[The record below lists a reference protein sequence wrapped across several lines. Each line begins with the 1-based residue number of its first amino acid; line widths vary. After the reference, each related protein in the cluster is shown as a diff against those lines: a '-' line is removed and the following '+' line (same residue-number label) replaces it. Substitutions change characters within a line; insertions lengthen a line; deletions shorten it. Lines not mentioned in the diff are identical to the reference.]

1 MSNWGEMFK
10 QKWEKVKEGVE
21 KELILST
28 YLVNS
33 DKHVVWEYE
42 GNWHVAFV
50 ATWVFAFWVINRVL
64 DHFHIPISTLT

>member
-33 DKHVVWEYE
+33 DKHVV
-42 GNWHVAFV
+42 
-50 ATWVFAFWVINRVL
+50 
-64 DHFHIPISTLT
+64 